1 MKGSTPLLPQ
11 HSPSTILP
19 THQLSFLRVPRPI
32 SIFEM
37 PSNKSTNGRDG
48 TAGMSSLLGEHLLG
62 TFKMRLGNITC
73 TEMVRP
79 VNMAGVKRIVQS
91 IRDVG
96 WLEQFPPSVVIR
108 RDCLGNGDKLTA
120 EVALGVVGRTLD
132 GNHRITALKEV
143 YNEETVIPVR
153 VYMEFNE
160 SEERLIANGE
170 LSSVRLS
177 VVV

>member
-1 MKGSTPLLPQ
+1 
-11 HSPSTILP
+11 
-19 THQLSFLRVPRPI
+19 
-32 SIFEM
+32 
-37 PSNKSTNGRDG
+37 
-48 TAGMSSLLGEHLLG
+48 MSSLLGEHLLG

-79 VNMAGVKRIVQS
+79 VSMAGVKRIVRS

-96 WLEQFPPSVVIR
+96 WLDQFPPSVLIQ

-132 GNHRITALKEV
+132 GNYRIAALKEA

-177 VVV
+177 VVFNKCTLAISQRSI

>member
-1 MKGSTPLLPQ
+1 MAAMALPACLVSSESTTSARSRCDSATSRVYRNGAAHKLL
-11 HSPSTILP
+11 
-19 THQLSFLRVPRPI
+19 
-32 SIFEM
+32 
-37 PSNKSTNGRDG
+37 
-48 TAGMSSLLGEHLLG
+48 
-62 TFKMRLGNITC
+62 
-73 TEMVRP
+73 
-79 VNMAGVKRIVQS
+79 AGVKRIVQS